1 MGKIVISTNVSL
13 DGVVQDP
20 GGDEGTARGGWFA
33 RYGGKDLEPWSA
45 FMYQETLGLDAL
57 LLGRRSDAWFGSRWT
72 PRTDE
77 WAKALN
83 AVPKYVISSTLD
95 EPAWTNATVLRG
107 DPVKEAAKLKQEID
121 GTIVVYASYE
131 LGRLLLDEGLVD
143 EIRLFYFPV
152 VLGAG
157 QRIFSETNDQQP
169 VRLLET
175 RTIGDGLVYVRYEVV
190 ANG

>member
-20 GGDEGTARGGWFA
+20 SGDEGFERGGWFG
-33 RYGGKDLEPWSA
+33 RYGGQDLDPWSA
-45 FMYQETLGLDAL
+45 FMHADTLRLDAL
-57 LLGRRSDAWFGSRWT
+57 LLGRRSDEWFGSRWNS
-72 PRTDE
+72 RTDE

-95 EPAWTNATVLRG
+95 RPVWTNATVLRG
-107 DPVKEAAKLKQEID
+107 DPVKEAAKLKRELG

-131 LGRLLLDEGLVD
+131 LGRLLLDEGVVD
-143 EIRLFYFPV
+143 EIRLFHFPV

-157 QRIFSETNDQQP
+157 QRIFAETNDQQP
-169 VRLLET
+169 LRLVET
-175 RTIGDGLVYVRYEVV
+175 QTIGDGLLYVRYEVLRN
-190 ANG
+190 A